1 MSLEP
6 DYDSIDP
13 EERTNKFLALIS
25 AALGVI
31 SIFAA
36 LLPICGAIT
45 GVIGVV
51 IGYFGLKSASRKTAI
66 LGIILS
72 SLGILISLFYMVLV
86 SFNK

>member
-1 MSLEP
+1 MEP

-13 EERTNKFLALIS
+13 EERTNKFLGIIS

-45 GVIGVV
+45 GLIGVV
-51 IGYFGLKSASRKTAI
+51 IGYFGRRADNKRTAN

-72 SLGILISLFYMVLV
+72 TMGILISLVYMVLV
-86 SFNK
+86 SLNK

>member
-1 MSLEP
+1 VTLEP

-13 EERTNKFLALIS
+13 EERTNKFLAIIS

-45 GVIGVV
+45 GIIGVV
-51 IGYFGLKSASRKTAI
+51 IGYFGIKSDSRRIAI
-66 LGIILS
+66 LGIVLS
-72 SLGILISLFYMVLV
+72 TLGILTSLVYMVLV
-86 SFNK
+86 SLNK